1 MKPISL
7 FFHCHKIAQKYWD
20 EIPQHFPFI
29 RLDEMAVMPNHIHGI
44 LWIDKSVDVE
54 TTDDAVGGGTDDA
67 VGCRDAINRVSMG
80 GITGKNNPMFYD
92 NISRVLRWY
101 KGRCTFEINKMVK
114 TRLIA
119 SLPDFAWQPR
129 FHDRIIRDENELN
142 RIRNYIIK
150 NPEMWQRDRNNGD
163 L

>member
-1 MKPISL
+1 
-7 FFHCHKIAQKYWD
+7 
-20 EIPQHFPFI
+20 
-29 RLDEMAVMPNHIHGI
+29 
-44 LWIDKSVDVE
+44 
-54 TTDDAVGGGTDDA
+54 
-67 VGCRDAINRVSMG
+67 
-80 GITGKNNPMFYD
+80 MFYD

-163 L
+163 LWL